1 MLEDSGEMDN
11 TFKDNLASVTRDAIT
26 LIRPEETDDTP
37 SSFWLTNPLNTFIG
51 NVAAGSEHSGFWF
64 EMASSV
70 RSPTNTMSEELSE
83 MNPSILPLTL
93 FEDNTAHSSMEHG
106 VKTYPGVG
114 LEPEGEPAVFKN
126 TKSYRNRQSGVFI
139 HNSRNINIESG
150 IFADNLI
157 GIDID
162 RSPTCSISD
171 AAIVGYSPEYRALAE
186 KINAHTLCVSAVLYD
201 SLSMYM

>member
-70 RSPTNTMSEELSE
+70 RSPTNTLSEELNE

-93 FEDNTAHSSMEHG
+93 FQDNTAHSNSG
-106 VKTYPGVG
+106 
-114 LEPEGEPAVFKN
+114 
-126 TKSYRNRQSGVFI
+126 KSAFVLFY
-139 HNSRNINIESG
+139 HMNSSVQYEVSW
-150 IFADNLI
+150 
-157 GIDID
+157 
-162 RSPTCSISD
+162 SD
-171 AAIVGYSPEYRALAE
+171 YF
-186 KINAHTLCVSAVLYD
+186 T
-201 SLSMYM
+201 